1 MNRTEARMVAEEL
14 AKLIKPEIRKM
25 VIDMT
30 VSETE
35 GFISASEA
43 AEYIGMS
50 KRTLYNRIDEIPHT
64 KFGRVLKF
72 QKSKLKEYI
81 NG

>member
-1 MNRTEARMVAEEL
+1 MNRTDARMIAEEL
-14 AKLIKPEIRKM
+14 AKVLQKEIRKM
-25 VIDMT
+25 VVDITVGDM
-30 VSETE
+30 ENY
-35 GFISASEA
+35 ISASEA
-43 AEYIGMS
+43 ADYLGMS

-72 QKSKLKEYI
+72 QKSKLKESI

>member
-1 MNRTEARMVAEEL
+1 MIAEEL
-14 AKLIKPEIRKM
+14 AKVMQKEIRKM
-25 VIDMT
+25 VVDITVGDM
-30 VSETE
+30 ENY
-35 GFISASEA
+35 ISASEEA
-43 AEYIGMS
+43 DYLGMS

>member
-1 MNRTEARMVAEEL
+1 MNRTDARMIAEEL
-14 AKLIKPEIRKM
+14 AKVLQKEIRKM
-25 VIDMT
+25 VVDITVGDM
-30 VSETE
+30 ENY
-35 GFISASEA
+35 ISASEA
-43 AEYIGMS
+43 ADYLGMS
-50 KRTLYNRIDEIPHT
+50 KRTLYNRIDDIPHT

>member
-1 MNRTEARMVAEEL
+1 MNRTDARMIAEEL
-14 AKLIKPEIRKM
+14 AKVMQKEIRKM
-25 VIDMT
+25 VVDITVGDM
-30 VSETE
+30 ENY
-35 GFISASEA
+35 ISASEA
-43 AEYIGMS
+43 ADYLGMS

>member
-1 MNRTEARMVAEEL
+1 MIAEEL
-14 AKLIKPEIRKM
+14 AKVLQKEIRKM
-25 VIDMT
+25 VVDITVGDM
-30 VSETE
+30 ENY
-35 GFISASEA
+35 ISASEA
-43 AEYIGMS
+43 ADYLGMS

-72 QKSKLKEYI
+72 QKSKLRDYI

>member
-1 MNRTEARMVAEEL
+1 MNRTDARMIAEEL
-14 AKLIKPEIRKM
+14 AKVLQKEIRKM
-25 VIDMT
+25 VVDITVGDM
-30 VSETE
+30 ENY
-35 GFISASEA
+35 ISASEA
-43 AEYIGMS
+43 ADYLGMS

-72 QKSKLKEYI
+72 QKSKLRDYI

>member
-1 MNRTEARMVAEEL
+1 MNRTDARMIAEEL
-14 AKLIKPEIRKM
+14 AKVLQKEIRKM
-25 VIDMT
+25 VVDITVGDM
-30 VSETE
+30 ENY
-35 GFISASEA
+35 ISASEA
-43 AEYIGMS
+43 ADYLGMS

-81 NG
+81 DG